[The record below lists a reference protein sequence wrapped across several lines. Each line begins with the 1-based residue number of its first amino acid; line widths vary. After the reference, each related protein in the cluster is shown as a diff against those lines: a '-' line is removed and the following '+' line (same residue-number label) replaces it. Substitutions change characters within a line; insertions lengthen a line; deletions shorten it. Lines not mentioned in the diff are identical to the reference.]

1 MVPPLGIPGALLLTP
16 EILPMS
22 DTQQKPERG
31 MPKADFVTSLVLL
44 AFSVAVILLS
54 VELPRLEHRDINPWT
69 TPGIVP
75 GAIGAVIGLMSLAL
89 LGRSLRQ
96 GGFRLGITRERIKE
110 GASHPQVR
118 RASVTILFCLL
129 YAFGMIG
136 FLPYPVATFLFV
148 FVFVVLFEYDR
159 SVSAQGQGKM
169 FLKAFIEAVLVS
181 AAVSSLFYYV
191 FLVRLP

>member
-1 MVPPLGIPGALLLTP
+1 
-16 EILPMS
+16 
-22 DTQQKPERG
+22 

-54 VELPRLEHRDINPWT
+54 LELPRLEHRDINPWT
-69 TPGIVP
+69 APGIVP
-75 GAIGAVIGLMSLAL
+75 GGIGVIIGLMSLAL

-96 GGFRLGITRERIKE
+96 GGFRLGITREKIRE
-110 GASHPQVR
+110 AGRNAQVR
-118 RASVTILFCLL
+118 RASVTILLCLL
-129 YAFGMIG
+129 YAFGMVG
-136 FLPYPVATFLFV
+136 LLPYPVATLLFV

-159 SVSAQGQGKM
+159 SISPRRQGPM
-169 FLKAFIEAVLVS
+169 FLKAFIEALLVS